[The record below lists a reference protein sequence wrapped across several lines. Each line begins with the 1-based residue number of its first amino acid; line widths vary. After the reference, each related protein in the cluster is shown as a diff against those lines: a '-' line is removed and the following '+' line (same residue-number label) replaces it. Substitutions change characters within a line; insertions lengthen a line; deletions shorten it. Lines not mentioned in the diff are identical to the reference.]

1 VADKRFFRS
10 EGPFGLAAIAAHA
23 GAELQRPEWGAVL
36 IHDLAGLEQAGQ
48 EDLSVFSD
56 AGHAIAFGGCRAGA
70 IVTSRKLSGL
80 PHNGCAILLSDDPRL
95 AFARISTMFYPREAA
110 RGGCHPA
117 SHVAPDAIL
126 GAGIEVGPGAVIEAG
141 AVIGAACRI
150 GANTVIGAGVEI
162 GESCTIGP
170 NCSIS
175 HAVIGHHVVIASNSS
190 IGGEGFGFAPSRTG
204 MTKIGQLGRVVIGNH
219 VDIGNNVCI
228 DRGSLGDTVIGDG
241 TALDNMVHVAHN
253 VRVGKHCVFAA
264 QTGIAGST
272 TVGDFVMVG
281 GQVAIKDHVAIGN
294 RVRLAGKS
302 GVIGDVPDGQTMGG
316 FPAMPVRQWHR
327 QTATLARLA
336 RRKPGT
342 EEEE

>member
-1 VADKRFFRS
+1 MADKRFFRS
-10 EGPFGLAAIAAHA
+10 DGPFGLAAIAAHA
-23 GAELQRPEWGAVL
+23 GAVLQQPECGTLL
-36 IHDLAGLEQAGQ
+36 IHDLAGLDQAGQ
-48 EDLSVFSD
+48 DDISVFSD
-56 AGHAIAFGGCRAGA
+56 AGHATAFGDCRAAA
-70 IVTSRKLSGL
+70 IVTSMKLSGL

-95 AFARISTMFYPREAA
+95 AFARISMMFYPRATA
-110 RGGCHPA
+110 HGGCHPA
-117 SHVAPDAIL
+117 SHVAPDASL
-126 GAGIEVGPGAVIEAG
+126 GEGIEVGPGAVIESG
-141 AVIGAACRI
+141 AMIGAASRI

-162 GESCTIGP
+162 GECATIGP

-175 HAVIGHHVVIASNSS
+175 HAMIGHHVVIASNTS
-190 IGGEGFGFAPSRTG
+190 IGGEGFGFAASRTG

-241 TALDNMVHVAHN
+241 TAIDNMVHVAHN
-253 VRVGKHCVFAA
+253 VRIGKHCVFAA

-272 TVGDFVMVG
+272 TIGDFVMVG

-302 GVIGDVPDGQTMGG
+302 GVIGDVADGQTMGG
-316 FPAMPVRQWHR
+316 FPAVAVRQWHR

-342 EEEE
+342 EDEP